1 MWSGSAGCKADDH
14 RRSRFCCAARWEEM
28 AMEKIHIA
36 NAPCSWG
43 TLEFD
48 ETQPQKPAIPWGQ
61 MLDELQA
68 AGYEGT
74 ELGDWGYLP
83 TATDHLAAELY
94 RRGLTLV
101 AGFVPVMLREPST
114 LRTGLEQAL
123 RIASLLAAVS
133 QATGAAWQPLLLL
146 ADENGRDPLR
156 TSCAGRI
163 SPAQGLTPHEWRIF
177 ARNSEIV
184 ARVIYESTGLRTAF
198 HHHCAG
204 YVETPE
210 EIARFLELTDPSLIG
225 LTFDTGHYL
234 YGSGSSEPELVEE
247 ALRRFDSRIWHV
259 HFKDCSPR
267 VAQEARTQG
276 WDYFTALRHG
286 VFCELGQGTVPFPAV
301 VDWLRQRGYQGWIV
315 VEQDVLPGM
324 GSPYLSALRNR
335 QYLHGLGL

>member
-1 MWSGSAGCKADDH
+1 
-14 RRSRFCCAARWEEM
+14 M
-28 AMEKIHIA
+28 ATEQIRIA

-48 ETQPQKPAIPWGQ
+48 EAQTQKPAIPWGQ
-61 MLDELQA
+61 MLDELRA
-68 AGYEGT
+68 TGYEGT

-83 TATDHLAAELY
+83 TVADHLAAELY
-94 RRGLTLV
+94 RRELTLV
-101 AGFVPVMLREPST
+101 AAFVPVMLKKMSA
-114 LRTGLEQAL
+114 LRAGLEQVL

-133 QATGAAWQPLLLL
+133 QATGAAWRPLLLL

-163 SPAQGLTPHEWRIF
+163 SPAQGLTPREWRIF

-184 ARVIYESTGLRTAF
+184 ARVVYESTGLRTAF

-204 YVETPE
+204 YVETPA
-210 EIARFLELTDPSLIG
+210 EIAHFLELTDPSLIG
-225 LTFDTGHYL
+225 LALDTGHYL
-234 YGSGSSEPELVEE
+234 YGSGSSEPELIEE
-247 ALRRFDSRIWHV
+247 ALRRFGLRIWHL
-259 HFKDCSPR
+259 HFKDCSPA
-267 VAQEARTQG
+267 VAQEARTHG

-286 VFCELGQGTVPFPAV
+286 LFCELGQGMVPFPAV
-301 VDWLRQRGYQGWIV
+301 VTWLRQHGYQGWIV

-335 QYLHGLGL
+335 QYLRKLGL

>member
-1 MWSGSAGCKADDH
+1 
-14 RRSRFCCAARWEEM
+14 M
-28 AMEKIHIA
+28 AKERIYLA

-48 ETQPQKPAIPWGQ
+48 ETAEPAVPWEQ
-61 MLDELQA
+61 MLDELRTT
-68 AGYEGT
+68 GYEGT

-83 TATDHLAAELY
+83 TEAERLAAELG
-94 RRGLTLV
+94 RRDLTLV
-101 AGFVPVMLREPST
+101 AAFVPIMLKEPRA
-114 LRTGLEQAL
+114 LRAGLDQAL
-123 RIASLLAAVS
+123 RTANLLATVA
-133 QATGAAWQPLLLL
+133 QLNGASWKPLLVL

-163 SPAQGLTPHEWRIF
+163 APNQGLDAHEWRIF
-177 ARNSEIV
+177 TRNSETI
-184 ARVIYESTGLRTAF
+184 ARAVYESTGLRTAF

-210 EIARFLELTDPSLIG
+210 EITRFLDLTDPSIVG

-234 YGSGSSEPELVEE
+234 YGSGSVEPELVEE
-247 ALRRFDSRIWHV
+247 ALRRFEARIWHV
-259 HFKDCSPR
+259 HFKDCSPT
-267 VAQEARTQG
+267 VAQQARSEG

-286 VFCELGQGTVPFPAV
+286 IFCELGQGVVPFASV
-301 VDWLRQRGYQGWIV
+301 VDWLMERGYQGWIV

-335 QYLHGLGL
+335 QYLRSLGL

>member
-1 MWSGSAGCKADDH
+1 MTMD
-14 RRSRFCCAARWEEM
+14 
-28 AMEKIHIA
+28 KIGVA

-48 ETQPQKPAIPWGQ
+48 GTQAQGLAIPWGQ
-61 MLDELQA
+61 MLDELRA

-83 TATDHLAAELY
+83 TAADQLAAELHK
-94 RRGLTLV
+94 RELTLV
-101 AGFVPVMLREPST
+101 AAFVPVMLKET
-114 LRTGLEQAL
+114 NALRAGLSQAL
-123 RIASLLAAVS
+123 RIANLLAAVS
-133 QATGAAWQPLLLL
+133 QIIGATWSPLLLL

-163 SPAQGLTPHEWRIF
+163 SPSQGLGAREWRIF
-177 ARNSEIV
+177 ARNSETI
-184 ARVIYESTGLRTAF
+184 ARMVYETTGLRTAF

-210 EIARFLELTDPSLIG
+210 EIARFLELTDPNIIG
-225 LTFDTGHYL
+225 LAFDTGHYL
-234 YGSGSSEPELVEE
+234 YGSGSNEPGLIEE

-259 HFKDCSPR
+259 HFKDCSPA
-267 VAQEARTQG
+267 VAQEARAQR

-286 VFCELGQGTVPFPAV
+286 VFCELGQGAVPFPAV
-301 VDWLRQRGYQGWIV
+301 VTWLQLHGYHGWIV

-324 GSPYLSALRNR
+324 GCPYLSALRNR
-335 QYLHGLGL
+335 QYLRELGL

>member
-1 MWSGSAGCKADDH
+1 
-14 RRSRFCCAARWEEM
+14 M
-28 AMEKIHIA
+28 AMERIYLA

-43 TLEFD
+43 TLEF
-48 ETQPQKPAIPWGQ
+48 EEAPGSTVPWEQ
-61 MLDELQA
+61 MLDELRA
-68 AGYEGT
+68 SGYEGT

-83 TATDHLAAELY
+83 TEAERLAAELR

-101 AGFVPVMLREPST
+101 AAFVPVMLKEPGA
-114 LRTGLEQAL
+114 LQAGLNQAL
-123 RIASLLAAVS
+123 RTANLLATVA
-133 QATGAAWQPLLLL
+133 QLKGDTWKPLLLL

-163 SPAQGLTPHEWRIF
+163 SPSQGLDAYEWRVF
-177 ARNSEIV
+177 TRNSETI
-184 ARVIYESTGLRTAF
+184 ARAVYESTGLRTAF

-210 EIARFLELTDPSLIG
+210 EITRFLDLTDPTIIG

-234 YGSGSSEPELVEE
+234 YGSGSAEPGLIEE

-259 HFKDCSPR
+259 HFKDCSPA
-267 VAQEARTQG
+267 VAQQARSEG
-276 WDYFTALRHG
+276 WDYFTALRRG
-286 VFCELGQGTVPFPAV
+286 VFCELGQGAVPFAAV
-301 VDWLRQRGYQGWIV
+301 VDWLLNRGYQGWIV

-335 QYLHGLGL
+335 QYLRDLGL